1 MTGDSTVERVQAIV
15 AGIAGPRRTP
25 SDLGPGTPLWKDGLW
40 LDSSEMLE
48 LIVACETEFGV
59 VFDPAHDP
67 IQEALKTVSSLAGVI
82 RSKVK
87 R

>member
-1 MTGDSTVERVQAIV
+1 M
-15 AGIAGPRRTP
+15 
-25 SDLGPGTPLWKDGLW
+25 W